1 MRKMK
6 KRIVTSILVLVGLVL
21 ACLSTRAG
29 TTNSF
34 RTQEVV
40 VIPLVLEEPPVDP
53 NAPRTP
59 ALIPISCSFD
69 VQSGNLNFLFLF
81 PMGDVTIT
89 LTEASAGVV
98 SVDDYSTSSC
108 FVAIPVPGPGTYD
121 ISILLE
127 SGTEYTGQ
135 FVYSL

>member
-6 KRIVTSILVLVGLVL
+6 KRIVISILVLVGLVL
-21 ACLSTRAG
+21 ACFSTRAG
-29 TTNSF
+29 LRESF
-34 RTQEVV
+34 NAQSYVP
-40 VIPLVLEEPPVDP
+40 IPLLQEEPPVDP

-69 VQSGNLNFLFLF
+69 VQNENLNFLCLF

-89 LTEASAGVV
+89 LTEASEGVV
-98 SVDDYSTSSC
+98 SADDYSTSSC
-108 FVAIPVPGPGTYD
+108 FVAVPVPGPGTYD

>member
-34 RTQEVV
+34 RAQEVV

-89 LTEASAGVV
+89 LTEASEGVV
-98 SVDDYSTSSC
+98 SVDDYSTSSG
-108 FVAIPVPGPGTYD
+108 FVAIPVPGSGTYQ
-121 ISILLE
+121 ISIVLE
-127 SGTEYTGQ
+127 SGTKYSGQ
-135 FVYSL
+135 FVY

>member
-69 VQSGNLNFLFLF
+69 VQSGNLKFLFLF